1 MFSLRSIITSD
12 EESLEWIITTNGP
25 AMPLPDSSS
34 PRASLFKCT
43 FKTLTGA
50 HRRAPSLWSQA
61 QLIVT
66 PRPTL
71 KVNTDT
77 TTMQTNDAVEAFE
90 SRNIMSALD
99 RYYSVQSPEEL
110 AQARYGSIY
119 DEEKGLNDAY
129 KRAMRIGKVF
139 F

>member
-1 MFSLRSIITSD
+1 
-12 EESLEWIITTNGP
+12 
-25 AMPLPDSSS
+25 
-34 PRASLFKCT
+34 
-43 FKTLTGA
+43 
-50 HRRAPSLWSQA
+50 
-61 QLIVT
+61 
-66 PRPTL
+66 
-71 KVNTDT
+71 
-77 TTMQTNDAVEAFE
+77 MQTNDAVEAFE